1 MTNQQNIVHTM
12 VSEIMTPYL
21 VTIDQYATLA
31 EAHEKMKMN
40 KIRRLPVTGDDSLIG
55 IITERDILN
64 AKPADI
70 KHSLNE
76 DEINESLSKIIVE
89 VVMTKKPVAIYQTD
103 TIGHAAEK
111 MLEDKVGGLP
121 VLDANKKLIGLIT
134 ESDIFRAIAKR
145 WRDDNELFSGVD

>member
-12 VSEIMTPYL
+12 VSEVMTPYL
-21 VTIDQYATLA
+21 ITVDQYASLA
-31 EAHEKMKMN
+31 EAHEKMKLN
-40 KIRRLPVTGDDSLIG
+40 KIRRLPVTENGALIG

-64 AKPADI
+64 AKPSDI

-76 DEINESLSKIIVE
+76 DEITMALSKIVVD
-89 VVMTKKPVAIYQTD
+89 VVMTKEPEVIYQTD

-111 MLEDKVGGLP
+111 MLEKQIGGLP
-121 VLDANKKLIGLIT
+121 VLDANNKLVGLIT

-145 WRDDNELFSGVD
+145 WRDDNVLHSGID

>member
-21 VTIDQYATLA
+21 LTIDQYASLA
-31 EAHEKMKMN
+31 EAHEKMKLN
-40 KIRRLPVTGDDSLIG
+40 KIRRLPVTDNEALIG

-64 AKPADI
+64 AKPSDI
-70 KHSLNE
+70 KHSLDE
-76 DEINESLSKIIVE
+76 DEINKALSRVIVD
-89 VVMTKKPVAIYQTD
+89 VVMTKEPVTIYQTD

-111 MLEDKVGGLP
+111 MLDKQVGGLP
-121 VLDANKKLIGLIT
+121 VLDANNKLIGLIT

-145 WRDDNELFSGVD
+145 WRDDNVLYSGID